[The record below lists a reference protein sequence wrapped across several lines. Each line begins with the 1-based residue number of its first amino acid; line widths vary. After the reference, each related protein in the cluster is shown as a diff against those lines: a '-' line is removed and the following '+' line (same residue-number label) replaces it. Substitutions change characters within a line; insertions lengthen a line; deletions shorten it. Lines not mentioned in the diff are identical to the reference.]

1 MKQQLNNTVFIDGLT
16 QGWATVKVNFAG
28 SVNPITGITGISYT
42 ETNTKEAIYGY
53 SNQPLGYSIGNYSY
67 TGTISLFQFELET
80 LQQIAIANGD
90 SAGSITTIL
99 PFDLIITQNKFGS
112 LTTTR
117 QILKNVVFNNNGR
130 AIKQGDGTIITD
142 IDICFSGVQ
151 WI

>member
-117 QILKNVVFNNNGR
+117 QILDRN
-130 AIKQGDGTIITD
+130 
-142 IDICFSGVQ
+142 
-151 WI
+151 